1 VAPDGKRFLMIK
13 RQDDSSATTPVT
25 LVVVQKWF
33 EEFEAHMNLPDPS
46 HIMQVGM
53 GFWASKVLLSAVRLK
68 LFTFLGEG
76 RKSTN
81 EVKEHLNLQTSTRH
95 VCDWL
100 DALVSLGFLQRD
112 GIMESATYSNTPATA
127 MFLDSTKDTY
137 MGGILEMANNRLYR
151 FWGDLEEGLMTGRP
165 QNESKH
171 GNMHF
176 FEELYRSPEKL
187 HEFMDAMSGFQGGN
201 FMVLVKAFD
210 FSKYRTVV
218 DLGGADGFL
227 CCTIA
232 QHHPGVTCTTYDLPS
247 VKPLAEERISRS
259 QLQDRVSAANI
270 DIEKAASFPL
280 ADVVMMG
287 NVLHG
292 YDEPSKQRILR
303 KAYDAVNAG
312 GVFIAI
318 ENVIDDERRK
328 NTLGMLMSLNM
339 LIENG
344 DGFDYSHQD
353 FRQWASA
360 AGFRK
365 TDVIPLAGPTSA
377 AIAYK

>member
-1 VAPDGKRFLMIK
+1 M
-13 RQDDSSATTPVT
+13 
-25 LVVVQKWF
+25 
-33 EEFEAHMNLPDPS
+33 ELPNPS
-46 HIMQVGM
+46 RIIQVGM

-68 LFTFLGEG
+68 LFTFLGDSA
-76 RKSTN
+76 KSTV
-81 EVKEHLNLQTSTRH
+81 EIRDQLHLQTGTRH

-100 DALVSLGFLQRD
+100 DAMVSLGFLQRD
-112 GIMESATYSNTPATA
+112 GIMESAIYSNTPATA
-127 MFLDSTKDTY
+127 IFLDQTKSTY

-151 FWGDLEEGLMTGRP
+151 FWGDLEEALLTGRP

-176 FEELYRSPEKL
+176 FQELYQCPEKL
-187 HEFMDAMSGFQGGN
+187 HEFVDAMSSFQAGN
-201 FMVLVKAFD
+201 FMMLVQAFN
-210 FSKYRTVV
+210 FSNYKTVA

-232 QHHPGVTCTTYDLPS
+232 QHHPNVACTTYDLPP
-247 VKPLAEERISRS
+247 VKAVAEERIRRS
-259 QLQDRVSAANI
+259 NLSDRVRAANFDI
-270 DIEKAASFPL
+270 DKEPSFPA
-280 ADVVMMG
+280 ADVVVMG

-292 YDEPSKQRILR
+292 YDEAAKQRMIR
-303 KAYDAVNAG
+303 KTYAAVNEG

-318 ENVIDDERRK
+318 ENIIDNERTK
-328 NTLGMLMSLNM
+328 NTLGILMSLNM

-353 FRQWASA
+353 FDKWACA
-360 AGFRK
+360 AGFQK
-365 TDVIPLAGPTSA
+365 TEVIPLAGPTSA

>member
-1 VAPDGKRFLMIK
+1 ME
-13 RQDDSSATTPVT
+13 Q
-25 LVVVQKWF
+25 
-33 EEFEAHMNLPDPS
+33 PDPS
-46 HIMQVGM
+46 HIMQIGM

-68 LFTFLGEG
+68 LFTFLGDGSKRTSEI
-76 RKSTN
+76 KD
-81 EVKEHLNLQTSTRH
+81 HLQLHTSSRH

-112 GIMESATYSNTPATA
+112 GMMESATYSNTPATA
-127 MFLDSTKDTY
+127 MFLDRTRPTY

-151 FWGDLEEGLMTGRP
+151 FWGDLEEALSTGRP

-176 FEELYRSPEKL
+176 FEELYRSPDTL
-187 HEFMDAMSGFQGGN
+187 HEFVEAMSGFQAGN
-201 FMVLVKAFD
+201 FMALVKAFD
-210 FSKYRTVV
+210 FSRFKTIV

-227 CCTIA
+227 SCTIA
-232 QHHPGVTCTTYDLPS
+232 QRYPSVTCTTYDLPP
-247 VKPLAEERISRS
+247 VKPLAEERIRRAN
-259 QLQDRVSAANI
+259 LQDRVTAANI
-270 DIEKAASFPL
+270 DLDKADILPA
-280 ADVVMMG
+280 ADVVVMG
-287 NVLHG
+287 NILHG
-292 YDEPSKQRILR
+292 YDEASKQRVIS
-303 KAYDAVNAG
+303 KTYHAVQDG

-318 ENVIDDERRK
+318 ENVIDNERRT

-344 DGFDYSHQD
+344 DGFDYTRED
-353 FRQWASA
+353 FEKWTRA

-365 TDVIPLAGPTSA
+365 VDVIPLAGPTSA

>member
-1 VAPDGKRFLMIK
+1 ME
-13 RQDDSSATTPVT
+13 Q
-25 LVVVQKWF
+25 
-33 EEFEAHMNLPDPS
+33 PDPS

-68 LFTFLGEG
+68 LFTFLGQG
-76 RKSTN
+76 AARRTN
-81 EVKEHLNLQTSTRH
+81 EIKDHLQLHTSTRH

-112 GIMESATYSNTPATA
+112 GVMENATYSNTPATA
-127 MFLDSTKDTY
+127 LFLDRTRPTY

-151 FWGDLEEGLMTGRP
+151 FWGDLEEALSTGRP

-187 HEFMDAMSGFQGGN
+187 HEFMDAMSGFQSGN
-201 FMVLVKAFD
+201 FMALVKAFD
-210 FSKYRTVV
+210 FSRFKTIV

-232 QHHPGVTCTTYDLPS
+232 QHYPGVTCATYDLPP
-247 VKPLAEERISRS
+247 VKPLAEERIQRAK
-259 QLQDRVSAANI
+259 LQDRVTAGTI
-270 DIEKAASFPL
+270 DLDKAETFPS
-280 ADVVMMG
+280 ADVMVMG
-287 NVLHG
+287 NILHG
-292 YDEPSKQRILR
+292 YDEPSKLRTIQR
-303 KAYDAVNAG
+303 AYNAVQDG

-318 ENVIDDERRK
+318 ENVIDNERRT

-344 DGFDYSHQD
+344 DGFDYTRED
-353 FRQWASA
+353 FETWTRA

-365 TDVIPLAGPTSA
+365 TEVIPLAGPASA
-377 AIAYK
+377 AIAYR

>member
-1 VAPDGKRFLMIK
+1 
-13 RQDDSSATTPVT
+13 
-25 LVVVQKWF
+25 
-33 EEFEAHMNLPDPS
+33 
-46 HIMQVGM
+46 MQVGM

-68 LFTFLGEG
+68 LFTFLGDGLKRTGEI
-76 RKSTN
+76 KD
-81 EVKEHLNLQTSTRH
+81 HLKLHTSTRH

-112 GIMESATYSNTPATA
+112 GLLEGATYSNTPATA
-127 MFLDSTKDTY
+127 MFLVATKPTY

-151 FWGDLEEGLMTGRP
+151 FWGDLEEGLLTGRP

-187 HEFMDAMSGFQGGN
+187 HEFMDAMSGFQAGN
-201 FMVLVKAFD
+201 FSVLVRTFD
-210 FSKYRTVV
+210 FSKYKTVA

-227 CCTIA
+227 CCMIA
-232 QHHPGVTCTTYDLPS
+232 RHHPGVRCTTYDLPP
-247 VKPLAEERISRS
+247 VKPLAEKRIRESKV
-259 QLQDRVSAANI
+259 QDRVTAETI
-270 DIEKAASFPL
+270 DIDKAASFPA
-280 ADVVMMG
+280 ADVITMG
-287 NVLHG
+287 NILHG
-292 YDEPSKQRILR
+292 YDESSKRTILR
-303 KAYDAVNAG
+303 KAYDAVNDG

-318 ENVIDDERRK
+318 ENVIDDERRA

-344 DGFDYSHQD
+344 DGFDYSHRD
-353 FRQWASA
+353 FGAWARD
-360 AGFRK
+360 AGFTR
-365 TDVIPLAGPTSA
+365 TEVVPLAGPTSA